1 MGIPYKKLLL
11 YGLIALVISCMIPTF
26 FPKSKYYI
34 NLLNLIGIYI
44 IIATGLNI
52 ITGYCGQINIGQGG
66 FCAVGA
72 YTTALLTLHISSYL
86 PVHLAASI
94 VVTGIIGLLVG
105 ISCLRLAGIY
115 IAMTTLGFGAI
126 VEVIL
131 FGWANL
137 TRGSDGLRDIAYPRI
152 VGSLSLGGEGDLLY
166 VISLIAILL
175 LLFAYNIVHTR
186 LGRAFMAIRDDQL
199 AANLSGINVPRY
211 KLYAFVMSACYGGIG
226 GCLYLYSAKCIF
238 PEVFG
243 LDFSILSLMMVVLGG
258 MGSISGG
265 VLGAA
270 LLTVSFELLRPLEQF
285 QMVVYGILI
294 VVITIFIPKGL
305 LGVGMGVFSFM
316 KRSFQK

>member
-11 YGLIALVISCMIPTF
+11 YGLTALVISYLIPTF
-26 FPKSKYYI
+26 FLKNKYYI

-44 IIATGLNI
+44 IITTGLNI

-66 FCAVGA
+66 FCAIGA
-72 YTTALLTLHISSYL
+72 YTTALFTLHITTSL
-86 PVHLAASI
+86 PVLLVASI
-94 VVTGIIGLLVG
+94 VVTGLVGLLVG
-105 ISCLRLAGIY
+105 ISCLRLAGTY

-131 FGWANL
+131 FGWEKL
-137 TRGSDGLRDIAYPRI
+137 TRGSDGLRDIPYPKI
-152 VGSLSLGGEGDLLY
+152 VGSLALGGEEDLLY
-166 VISLIAILL
+166 VISLITIVL
-175 LLFAYNIVHTR
+175 LLFAYNVVNSR

-211 KLYAFVMSACYGGIG
+211 KLYAFIMCACYGGIG
-226 GCLYLYSAKCIF
+226 GCLYLFSAKCIF

-243 LDFSILSLMMVVLGG
+243 LDFSILSLMMMVLGG
-258 MGSISGG
+258 MGSIMGG

-270 LLTVSFELLRPLEQF
+270 LLTVSFELLRPLKEY

-294 VVITIFIPKGL
+294 VIIAIFIPKGL
-305 LGVGMGVFSFM
+305 LGVGMDAFSFVT
-316 KRSFQK
+316 RRLQK

>member
-1 MGIPYKKLLL
+1 MGVPYKKLLL
-11 YGLIALVISCMIPTF
+11 FGLIALAICYTIPTL

-72 YTTALLTLHISSYL
+72 YTTALLTLHISSWL
-86 PVHLAASI
+86 PVHLLGSI
-94 VVTGIIGLLVG
+94 VVTGIVGLLVG
-105 ISCLRLAGIY
+105 VSCLRLAGIY

-131 FGWANL
+131 FGWEKL
-137 TRGSDGLRDIAYPRI
+137 TRGSDGLRDIPYPKI
-152 VGSLSLGGEGDLLY
+152 VGSLSIGSEEDLLY
-166 VISLIAILL
+166 VVSLIAILL
-175 LLFAYNIVHTR
+175 LLFAYNVVHSM

-211 KLYAFVMSACYGGIG
+211 KLYAFIMSGCYGGIG

-258 MGSISGG
+258 MGSILGG
-265 VLGAA
+265 VIGAA

-285 QMVVYGILI
+285 QMVVYGTLI
-294 VVITIFIPKGL
+294 VVIAIFVPKGL
-305 LGVGMGVFSFM
+305 LGVGLSVFSFM
-316 KRSFQK
+316 KRGVQK